1 LGGRDEDVR
10 LAATRL
16 VRGINVLGLPAL
28 SIPCGLGASGLPIGI
43 QIIGPAWEEALILRI
58 GAALEDGGVGIALRP
73 AAEVL

>member
-10 LAATRL
+10 LATTRL

-28 SIPCGLGASGLPIGI
+28 SIPCGLSSGGLPIAI
-43 QIIGPAWEEALILRI
+43 QIIGPAWEEALILRV
-58 GAALEDGGVGIALRP
+58 GAALEDGGVGIPPCP